1 LKLDLALG
9 GDVAQPASWEAQVDA
24 ILSGLRFGDVDIEN
38 ISLAAKTETAGRGKT
53 LVADLKAD
61 QSGATLDAQ
70 GRIVLEGAESFADL
84 SERPLELEADLGWS
98 SLERDVIDPTGEDGP
113 SPVSEADVG
122 QYHAL
127 IRMQGSIVGRRTW
140 NGLQPVVWAGLGLRG
155 DFRGTQT
162 GDLAI
167 AEQYRYDTGT
177 KFAATFGGMIRFI
190 VADRWS
196 ARLEAGALLYRLDTP
211 GGYSEEGLGFEAVGE
226 NEWVNAPSFGL
237 SLGYRF

>member
-1 LKLDLALG
+1 MRRPLLLVLLSTLIGTGFA
-9 GDVAQPASWEAQVDA
+9 VPASAQEISSPYRFVETRREIA
-24 ILSGLRFGDVDIEN
+24 LYSGWMSAAEGRFGYGPQAGPTFGMRLGV
-38 ISLAAKTETAGRGKT
+38 SLAG
-53 LVADLKAD
+53 
-61 QSGATLDAQ
+61 
-70 GRIVLEGAESFADL
+70 
-84 SERPLELEADLGWS
+84 PLELEADLGWS